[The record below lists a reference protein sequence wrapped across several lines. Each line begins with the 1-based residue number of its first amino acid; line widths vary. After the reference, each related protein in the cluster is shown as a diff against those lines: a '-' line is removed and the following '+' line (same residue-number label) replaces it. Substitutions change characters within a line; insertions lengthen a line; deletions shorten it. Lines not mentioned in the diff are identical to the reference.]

1 MFRAGPVFH
10 FTQESQDG
18 EREIMEDINKF
29 FTDKRTE
36 ERA

>member
-1 MFRAGPVFH
+1 MFRAGPVFN
-10 FTQESQDG
+10 FTQESRDG
-18 EREIMEDINKF
+18 EREIIEDINEF